1 MQWGCA
7 MNSAVFLAKGEKDP
21 HKKNEDFVYVVP
33 GMFYAV
39 ADGYWGHGRVA
50 SYLAPVLFHRQL
62 EERLA
67 SQELTPENALD
78 FFQLCVDGANEELK
92 TNTLRGYTTLS
103 AAVIHKGQLYAFTLG
118 DSVIFG
124 YDGTLH
130 LLIEPQSVL
139 YPSSENR
146 GDLSAFK
153 KYCISD
159 NGTQRPR
166 NFMGLPSPDIPG
178 EDNPTIRQ
186 LHVSSIEVY
195 HSLLLATDGLT
206 SLVLPEEIE
215 RACHE
220 REPDRVVGSIE
231 RMWRNPEKLIYHLLA
246 ELYAP
251 TTDAS
256 VQQQVKALIQQ
267 QGINPNQ
274 TPQQV
279 YDALQQDVGAFQALA
294 QYCLNYPHR
303 GSVRKLRDD
312 TVVLYVELH
321 PSQRPSVGALHQR
334 IAGLERRIVNLQ
346 VDVASREDE
355 TAQLSLQLHTATA
368 DYERQ
373 LGELRGQLTA
383 QTTRATTAEAK
394 LSELETSL
402 AAETQRARQTLEA
415 NRALQEQTNRTERDY
430 SQQLET
436 LRTELQQITSAR
448 ASAEQVL
455 EQSRAQYS
463 LLETQVAGLRTTAA
477 TATDA
482 RVAAERKFED
492 LERDYDE
499 LDQQCTQL
507 RESESSY
514 LARISQ
520 LETQLSVLS
529 ASQKS
534 GSERERPQKKSSWFS
549 KLFKYSAIAT
559 VGAATVGILSCGGL
573 GYWIWSERTPLEQY
587 SQVEQIPQS
596 VSPPVAAESVKT
608 EEVPPVMP
616 VNIIPLTPE
625 PVIESPVVP
634 EPILDNVVHDSSL
647 TVCVAKDGTMGDVVN
662 PEIREAYAF
671 QSTANEPDMKKK
683 VTCDGEIVTLSP
695 SFVLFYYVNGLQRED
710 LSDFTDG
717 IYAWNNR
724 IGDNKIPLVQLLVNP
739 SIEQIM
745 YCDSWYHEN
754 DPTNPK
760 QGSTWSPRCDKLE
773 NFILVH
779 KADFDTAIRTGPND
793 RIMLTQGGQE

>member
-21 HKKNEDFVYVVP
+21 HKKNEDFAYVVP

-50 SYLAPVLFHRQL
+50 SHLAPVLFHRQL

-118 DSVIFG
+118 DSVVFG

-130 LLIEPQSVL
+130 LLTEPQSVL

-146 GDLSAFK
+146 GDSSVFE

-159 NGTQRPR
+159 DGTQRPR

-178 EDNPTIRQ
+178 EGKPTIRQ

-195 HSLLLATDGLT
+195 HSLLLVTDGLT

-231 RMWRNPEKLIYHLLA
+231 RMWRNPEQLIYHLLA

-279 YDALQQDVGAFQALA
+279 YDALQQNVGAFQTVA

-303 GSVRKLRDD
+303 GSVRKPRDD

-334 IAGLERRIVNLQ
+334 IAGLEKHVVTLQ
-346 VDVASREDE
+346 
-355 TAQLSLQLHTATA
+355 TAIT

-373 LGELRGQLTA
+373 LGELRGQLVV

-394 LSELETSL
+394 LSGLETSL

-415 NRALQEQTNRTERDY
+415 NRALQEQTNRTEKDY
-430 SQQLET
+430 SQQLGI
-436 LRTELQQITSAR
+436 LREELQQITSAR
-448 ASAEQVL
+448 ASAEQAL

-463 LLETQVAGLRTTAA
+463 LLETQVAGLRTTAT

-482 RVAAERKFED
+482 QVAAERKFKD

-573 GYWIWSERTPLEQY
+573 VYWIWPERTPTEQY

-596 VSPPVAAESVKT
+596 VSPPVAAELVNT
-608 EEVPPVMP
+608 EEVLPVMP
-616 VNIIPLTPE
+616 VNIIPPTPE
-625 PVIESPVVP
+625 PVIELPVVP
-634 EPILDNVVHDSSL
+634 EPTLDSVVHDSSL
-647 TVCVAKDGTMGDVVN
+647 TVCVTKDGTMGDVVN

-671 QSTANEPDMKKK
+671 QSTTNEPDMKKK